1 MTSPY
6 FAKGGVDDIQK
17 TVAPAFASSV
27 KCTDCKSDTEVKGG
41 MRYCVNPA
49 CDWWTIV
56 PVREQQVP

>member
-6 FAKGGVDDIQK
+6 FAKHGVADVQK
-17 TVAPAFASSV
+17 KPEAGRSSSIP
-27 KCTDCKSDTEVKGG
+27 CTDCKSDSRVENG
-41 MRYCVNPA
+41 MRICVNPA